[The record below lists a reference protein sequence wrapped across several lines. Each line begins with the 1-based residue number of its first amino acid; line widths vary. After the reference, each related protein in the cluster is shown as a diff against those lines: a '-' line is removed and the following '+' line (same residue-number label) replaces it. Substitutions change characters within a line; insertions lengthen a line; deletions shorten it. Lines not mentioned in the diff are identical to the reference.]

1 VKLEI
6 DYASH
11 PAFRDLTNCSARS
24 SSVARRYFDEVD
36 ETWRECL
43 TTRFAG
49 KTNEASSLFDEREPP
64 LRAALVEALAETVD
78 ETYLPFLNDA
88 LAESAQAIRKEISY
102 VAAARGRPRRYS
114 AKAEAISEELSM
126 KGAIAFR
133 LGSER
138 RRRIAASLAPFM
150 EQLREQRRTNGG
162 ARCFVAVPAWGEH
175 WNEVKAFVRA
185 SHVEEGISAFAGY
198 PLELVGYALTYSH
211 PDETWYQN
219 CYGDIGLPTAAT
231 VQMHFDQDNLSAKSM
246 LYLNDVELDAGPFSY
261 LPGSR
266 EIIPSRSQLSFF
278 KGLGTVNGEFAKAK
292 RSAETSYNRPL
303 FIDPSLRPYFA
314 RLPSELQGS
323 AGPGD
328 DVVDDTPLS
337 KFLRERER
345 PITSQ
350 DGDLA
355 LFAGGETLHR
365 GGVTR
370 RGERWALQ
378 MMYKEPPSLQQNI
391 KSHLRFFARR
401 IIKGPR

>member
-11 PAFRDLTNCSARS
+11 PAFRDLMHGSQRS
-24 SSVARRYFDEVD
+24 SPAARRYFDGVD
-36 ETWRECL
+36 ELWRECV
-43 TTRFAG
+43 TARFAG
-49 KTNEASSLFDEREPP
+49 RKKEASSLFDEREPP
-64 LRAALVEALAETVD
+64 LRAALSQALAEAVD

-88 LAESAQAIRKEISY
+88 LAESAQAIRKEIAY

-114 AKAEAISEELSM
+114 TKAGAIREELSAR
-126 KGAIAFR
+126 GAVAFR
-133 LGSER
+133 LEPER
-138 RRRIAASLAPFM
+138 RRRIVASLAPFM

-185 SHVEEGISAFAGY
+185 NRVEEGISAFAGY
-198 PLELVGYALTYSH
+198 PLELGGYALTYSH

-219 CYGDIGLPTAAT
+219 CYGDIALPTAAT
-231 VQMHFDQDNLSAKSM
+231 VQMHFDRDNLSAKSM
-246 LYLNDVELDAGPFSY
+246 LYLNDVEPDSGPFSY
-261 LPGSR
+261 VPGSR

-278 KGLGTVNGEFAKAK
+278 KGLGNANGEFAKAK
-292 RSAETSYNRPL
+292 HSAETSYNRPL

-314 RLPSELQGS
+314 RLPLELQGS

-328 DVVDDTPLS
+328 DVVDDTALS

-345 PITSQ
+345 PITSE

-378 MMYKEPPSLQQNI
+378 MLYSEPPSLRQHVTY
-391 KSHLRFFARR
+391 KLRSFARR

>member
-11 PAFRDLTNCSARS
+11 PAFRELMNGSQRRS
-24 SSVARRYFDEVD
+24 SAARRYLDGVD

-43 TTRFAG
+43 TARFAG
-49 KTNEASSLFDEREPP
+49 KQKEASSLFDEREPP
-64 LRAALVEALAETVD
+64 LRAALSQALAETVD

-88 LAESAQAIRKEISY
+88 LAESAQAIHKEIVY
-102 VAAARGRPRRYS
+102 VATARGRPRRYS
-114 AKAEAISEELSM
+114 AKAEAIGEELSV
-126 KGAIAFR
+126 KGAAVFR
-133 LGSER
+133 LEPER

-175 WNEVKAFVRA
+175 WNEVKAFVRTN
-185 SHVEEGISAFAGY
+185 HVEEGISVFAGY
-198 PLELVGYALTYSH
+198 PLELGGYALTYSH
-211 PDETWYQN
+211 PDETWYEN
-219 CYGDIGLPTAAT
+219 CYGDISLPTAAT
-231 VQMHFDQDNLSAKSM
+231 VQMHFDRDNLLAKSM
-246 LYLNDVELDAGPFSY
+246 LYLNDVEPDTGPFSY
-261 LPGSR
+261 VPGSR
-266 EIIPSRSQLSFF
+266 AIIPSRSQLSFF
-278 KGLGTVNGEFAKAK
+278 KGLGTANGEFAKAK
-292 RSAETSYNRPL
+292 GSAATSYNRPL

-314 RLPSELQGS
+314 DLPCELQGS

-328 DVVDDTPLS
+328 DVVDDTVLS
-337 KFLRERER
+337 KFLREHER
-345 PITSQ
+345 PITSEN
-350 DGDLA
+350 GDLA

-378 MMYKEPPSLQQNI
+378 MIYHEPPSLRQHVTV
-391 KSHLRFFARR
+391 KLRSFARR

>member
-1 VKLEI
+1 VKIEI

-11 PAFRDLTNCSARS
+11 PAFRDLMNGSSRN
-24 SSVARRYFDEVD
+24 SSVARRYFDQVD
-36 ETWRECL
+36 ELWRECL
-43 TTRFAG
+43 TARFAG
-49 KTNEASSLFDEREPP
+49 NMKEAGSLFDQREPP
-64 LRAALVEALAETVD
+64 WRAAVKEALVGTVD
-78 ETYLPFLNDA
+78 ETYLPYLNDA
-88 LAESAQAIRKEISY
+88 LAESALAIRKEIVY

-114 AKAEAISEELSM
+114 TKAESIREELSTR
-126 KGAIAFR
+126 GAVAFR
-133 LGSER
+133 LEPER

-185 SHVEEGISAFAGY
+185 NHVEEGISAFAGY

-219 CYGDIGLPTAAT
+219 CYGDIALQTAAT

-246 LYLNDVELDAGPFSY
+246 LYLNDVEPDAGPFSY
-261 LPGSR
+261 IPESR
-266 EIIPSRSQLSFF
+266 QIIPSRSQLSFF
-278 KGLGTVNGEFAKAK
+278 KSLHAASCDFAQAK
-292 RSAETSYNRPL
+292 HSVETSYNRPL
-303 FIDPSLRPYFA
+303 FFDPSLRPYFA
-314 RLPSELQGS
+314 GLPSELQGS
-323 AGPGD
+323 SVPGD
-328 DVVDDTPLS
+328 DLVDDKPLS
-337 KFLRERER
+337 KFLREHER
-345 PITSQ
+345 PIISE

-378 MMYKEPPSLQQNI
+378 MMYKDPPSLQQNI
-391 KSHLRFFARR
+391 TSHLRLFARR